1 MNSAHNQGDSV
12 RPCCTPFM
20 IWNQSVVPCP
30 VLTVASWPAY
40 RLLKRQIRW
49 SGSPIYLRIFQLV
62 VVHTVKGFGI
72 VNKAEI
78 YISIELSCFFHDPAD
93 GGNLI
98 SDSSSFSITNLNIWM
113 FTIHILLRPALENF
127 KNYLTGMWD
136 EWYCAV
142 VLAIFGVAFL
152 RDWCENWSFPV
163 LWPLLSCPN
172 ELAYWV

>member
-1 MNSAHNQGDSV
+1 MYSFSYLEPVSCSMSSSN
-12 RPCCTPFM
+12 CCFLTF
-20 IWNQSVVPCP
+20 IAVSQEAGQVVWYYYLFQNFPQC
-30 VLTVASWPAY
+30 TV
-40 RLLKRQIRW
+40 I
-49 SGSPIYLRIFQLV
+49 
-62 VVHTVKGFGI
+62 HTTKGFDI
-72 VNKAEI
+72 VNKVEI
-78 YISIELSCFFHDPAD
+78 YIFMELSCFFHDPAD

-98 SDSSSFSITNLNIWM
+98 SDSSSFSITSLNIWM